1 MATTLAMLILLVA
14 ASSSATALP
23 HDLMTNDTAS
33 GPAAL
38 AVDFYALSCPDL
50 EGMVRSAV
58 QEARSAWPDGV
69 QITAGLLRIFFHDC
83 FPQGCDASILL
94 DGWNSEK
101 NIAPQNKG
109 LNERALNLIE
119 TIRDRVHKRCGET
132 SVSCADILALATKH
146 AVHLAGGPWISMP
159 LGRRDSLE
167 PAPRDVVTGS
177 LPAPD
182 ASVTALINRFRE
194 KGLGGDEQ
202 GRPTDLVALSGAHT
216 VGKARCGSFG
226 DRTSR
231 PNPNDAFANN
241 LARFCGNNA
250 DRQHNLDVITPDTFD
265 NRYFVDLRNRQ
276 GVLTSDQ
283 GLYADD
289 RTKWLVDGF
298 ANNQGWFEWQFAQ
311 SMIKM
316 SRLGWGAP
324 GEVRNHCFRRNNK
337 PRIQQQFQTPAA
349 DDDEDE
355 GLAADA

>member
-23 HDLMTNDTAS
+23 PDDPMTNDTTAS

-69 QITAGLLRIFFHDC
+69 HITAGLLRIFFHDC

-101 NIAPQNKG
+101 NIEPQNKG
-109 LNERALNLIE
+109 LNEKAFNLIE
-119 TIRDRVHKRCGET
+119 TIRDRVHKRCGAT
-132 SVSCADILALATKH
+132 SVSCADILVLATKH

-159 LGRRDSLE
+159 LGRNDSLG
-167 PAPRDVVTGS
+167 PAPREVVTGS
-177 LPAPD
+177 LPAPNAD
-182 ASVTALINRFRE
+182 VTALINKFRD
-194 KGLGGDEQ
+194 KGLGGE
-202 GRPTDLVALSGAHT
+202 DLVALSGAHT
-216 VGKARCGSFG
+216 VGKARCGSLG

-231 PNPNDAFANN
+231 PNPNDAFANY

-250 DRQHNLDVITPDTFD
+250 DRQHSLDVITPDTFD
-265 NRYFVDLRNRQ
+265 KQYFVDLRNRQ
-276 GVLTSDQ
+276 GVLTTDQ
-283 GLYADD
+283 GLYGDL

-298 ANNQGWFEWQFAQ
+298 ADNQGWFYGQFAD

-324 GEVRNHCFRRNNK
+324 GEIRNRCFSRNNK
-337 PRIQQQFQTPAA
+337 PRIQQFQTGAA
-349 DDDEDE
+349 SDGDE
-355 GLAADA
+355 GLAASA